1 MTIVSGFLQEVS
13 RSTLCQTRWK
23 IEKLSRVLRPS
34 YHLKSIYVLRQTRA
48 ILMGMQH
55 LYDRREPRLGSDSRS
70 TRNFFPLG
78 KVPLIRMSCFRFFE
92 VPREASYAGS
102 HWVPPNS
109 KIVTECAG
117 NR

>member
-55 LYDRREPRLGSDSRS
+55 LYDRRELAWAATPAALGTSSLLVRY
-70 TRNFFPLG
+70 P
-78 KVPLIRMSCFRFFE
+78 
-92 VPREASYAGS
+92 
-102 HWVPPNS
+102 
-109 KIVTECAG
+109 
-117 NR
+117 